1 MLTRMDWE
9 GPIKDVKDF
18 QRCLR
23 QVFAA
28 KNSLSLARG
37 FTPEQALLGKARN
50 LPASLTSDNGVGAHA
65 LAESETP
72 EGVHFRESLIRREQ
86 ARRAFIQAER

>member
-1 MLTRMDWE
+1 MSKTS
-9 GPIKDVKDF
+9 KDVF
-18 QRCLR
+18 VR
-23 QVFAA
+23 
-28 KNSLSLARG
+28 SLQPKIRSWARG